1 MILGRPFCERPLIN
15 KWLNFIF
22 KVDDEINHRSG
33 KSVRW
38 KVGVLKNLT
47 SSGEDKS
54 CGSFVVI
61 MTDCQCLP
69 EPCSLTKCW

>member
-1 MILGRPFCERPLIN
+1 MILGRPFCEQPFIN

-54 CGSFVVI
+54 CGFFCFDNDRLSVSV
-61 MTDCQCLP
+61 CLSP
-69 EPCSLTKCW
+69 AH